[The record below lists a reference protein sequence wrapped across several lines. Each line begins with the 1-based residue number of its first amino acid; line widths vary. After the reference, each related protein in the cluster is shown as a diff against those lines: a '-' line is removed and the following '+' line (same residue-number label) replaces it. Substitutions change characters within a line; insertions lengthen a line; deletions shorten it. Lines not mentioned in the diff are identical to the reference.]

1 MKIFLTLIVITLTA
15 CAQLMNGQIQP
26 VTIKDAKQNIYFT
39 GCGGAAEGWTSCYS
53 KAQKTCPNGYMA
65 LERYDDPNGIKREFT
80 FQCK

>member
-26 VTIKDAKQNIYFT
+26 V
-39 GCGGAAEGWTSCYS
+39 TSCYS